1 MKHYG
6 VFQCDNGNDYVS
18 EGLYRIVDK
27 RGRIGYADESGR
39 TVIKPRFAFGF
50 PFENGKAKVTDKGEM
65 KEVPGSD
72 GEYHYWKATNGIT
85 STRKGREVKK
95 TDNNSLYER
104 LENAARETDLGL
116 WMNETIHASDT

>member
-1 MKHYG
+1 MGKILTIIVTMILFGCSSMKHYD
-6 VFQCDNGNDYVS
+6 VFQCDNGNDYGS

-72 GEYHYWKATNGIT
+72 GECHYWESDEWYYIDK
-85 STRKGREVKK
+85 KGQKSE
-95 TDNNSLYER
+95 
-104 LENAARETDLGL
+104 ENRQQ
-116 WMNETIHASDT
+116 

>member
-65 KEVPGSD
+65 KEVPVRTENTTIG
-72 GEYHYWKATNGIT
+72 KATNGIT
-85 STRKGREVKK
+85 STRKGIEVKK
-95 TDNNSLYER
+95 TDNNSL
-104 LENAARETDLGL
+104 T
-116 WMNETIHASDT
+116 